1 MDSPML
7 KNPLVAGTYI
17 EKIIVAMQTSAVNI
31 AVTAI
36 GKADGIFSLFILVV
50 ISIVTAILI
59 SFTLKPHKRTFN
71 SSMARRTFL
80 PRRVNLKNFFPSLS

>member
-17 EKIIVAMQTSAVNI
+17 EKIIVATQTSAVNI

-36 GKADGIFSLFILVV
+36 GKADGIFLPLILVV
-50 ISIVTAILI
+50 ISIAVTILI
-59 SFTLKPHKRTFN
+59 FFTLKPSQKNLQLVNGTEN
-71 SSMARRTFL
+71 S
-80 PRRVNLKNFFPSLS
+80 PSPSS